1 MRFSTPTTLLREA
14 VGLAGGAVP
23 SKSTLPILDSIF
35 FERDGDRLRLT
46 STDLEISVIKHVP
59 VMFDDG
65 GTAKTRR
72 IAVPATK
79 LQDTLR
85 KLPDVPLTFHADEN
99 FAVTLRTETGM
110 YKMLGFDGADYPALP
125 DMKEGTVINADG
137 ASMRRAL
144 QKTGFAVSKDSL
156 RPAMSGI
163 YFQIDADGTRV
174 VATDGHR
181 LVRLSLHK
189 LTSSTAISFILPYKA
204 MDIVG
209 RGAEDGPCTI
219 TFDGN
224 YLSFD
229 FTDLRIL
236 SRRIDET
243 YPNYEAVIPLDN
255 NRRMTVDRQALIAS
269 ALRVGLYSSKSTQQI
284 RMRIA
289 KNTMT
294 VSAEDIE
301 RSSEAKEEV
310 SCEHSGED
318 YQIGFNG
325 PLLTEALKVLD
336 SEHVLFNFGSP
347 KRAGILKPLEQ
358 QADEEILVLVMP
370 VMLNTYA

>member
-1 MRFSTPTTLLREA
+1 MKFSTPTTLLREA
-14 VGLAGGAVP
+14 VGIAGGAVP
-23 SKSTLPILDSIF
+23 SKSTLPILECIF

-46 STDLEISVIKHVP
+46 STDLEISVVKHIP
-59 VMFDDG
+59 VMFEGDE
-65 GTAKTRR
+65 TAKTHR
-72 IAVPATK
+72 IAVPAAK
-79 LQDTLR
+79 LQETLR
-85 KLPDVPLTFHADEN
+85 KLPDVPLTVQADDN

-110 YKMLGFDGADYPALP
+110 YRMLGFDGADYPALP
-125 DMKEGTVINADG
+125 DMKEGTAVNTQG
-137 ASMRRAL
+137 AAMRRAL
-144 QKTGFAVSKDSL
+144 QKTGFAVSRDQL

-163 YFQIDADGTRV
+163 YFQIDPDGARV

-181 LVRLSLHK
+181 LVRLSLHN
-189 LTSSTAISFILPYKA
+189 LTSPKTVKFILPYKA
-204 MDIVG
+204 MGIVG

-224 YLSFD
+224 YVSFD

-255 NRRMTVDRQALIAS
+255 KRRMTVDRQALIS
-269 ALRVGLYSSKSTQQI
+269 STLRVGLYSSKSTQQI
-284 RMRIA
+284 RMWIR

-294 VSAEDIE
+294 LSAEDIE

-310 SCEHSGED
+310 LCDHSGED
-318 YQIGFNG
+318 YLIGFNG
-325 PLLTEALKVLD
+325 PFLTEALKVLD
-336 SEHVLFNFGSP
+336 SEHVLFDFGSP

-358 QADEEILVLVMP
+358 RADEEIMILVMP
-370 VMLNTYA
+370 VMLHAYG